1 MAQTLKTTEKTTT
14 LRTTSSGSSS
24 GRRPRADRDRLSC
37 RIDTR
42 IKQRA
47 EDAARLLGQDLS
59 AFTEIAL
66 SEKAEAVIE
75 RQERIIL
82 SERDYALFAEAIE
95 NPKPIGSRLKAAAQE
110 YKKVRAQN
118 PELNW

>member
-1 MAQTLKTTEKTTT
+1 MAETLKNSTKTTKP
-14 LRTTSSGSSS
+14 RAPRVAAS

-37 RIDTR
+37 RIDAR
-42 IKQRA
+42 IKARA

-66 SEKAEAVIE
+66 NEKAEAVIE

-82 SERDYALFAEAIE
+82 SERDYAIFVEAIE
-95 NPKPIGSRLKAAAQE
+95 NPKPISARLKAAAQE
-110 YKKVRAQN
+110 YKKVRAEH